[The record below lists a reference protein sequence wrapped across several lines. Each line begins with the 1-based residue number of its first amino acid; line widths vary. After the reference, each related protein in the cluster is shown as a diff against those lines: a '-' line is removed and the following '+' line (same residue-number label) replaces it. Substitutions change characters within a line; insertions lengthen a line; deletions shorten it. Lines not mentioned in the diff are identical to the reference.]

1 MATAKWQEQKEKER
15 ETRRELILTTARSLF
30 AERDFRSVTVR
41 EIARAAGISP
51 AAIYRYYATLDDL
64 FLDVFFAGARNIT
77 NLVDAEI
84 RKRGRCSVRK
94 FCELYVLFLN
104 ENMSFYQMMG
114 HFMLGGNLSAE
125 ATAKLNPIMR
135 ALIDRVEA
143 VVRGAGLGG
152 RTRLAAHA
160 LFSALNGI
168 MISYA
173 RYPGRT
179 IEEIRRHTLRLAGVV
194 AARFAPGKGGA
205 DR

>member
-1 MATAKWQEQKEKER
+1 MAIARWQEQKEKER
-15 ETRRELILTTARSLF
+15 ETRRELILATARSLF

-64 FLDVFFAGARNIT
+64 FLDVFFAGAKEIT
-77 NLVDAEI
+77 NLVDREI
-84 RKRGRCSVRK
+84 RERGGCSVRK
-94 FCELYVLFLN
+94 FCEIYVLFLN

-114 HFMLGGNLSAE
+114 HFMLGGHLSAE

-135 ALIDRVEA
+135 ALMDRVEA

-160 LFSALNGI
+160 LFSALNGV

-179 IEEIRRHTLRLAGVV
+179 LEEIRRHTLRLARVV
-194 AARFAPGKGGA
+194 AARFASGKRTGA
-205 DR
+205 R